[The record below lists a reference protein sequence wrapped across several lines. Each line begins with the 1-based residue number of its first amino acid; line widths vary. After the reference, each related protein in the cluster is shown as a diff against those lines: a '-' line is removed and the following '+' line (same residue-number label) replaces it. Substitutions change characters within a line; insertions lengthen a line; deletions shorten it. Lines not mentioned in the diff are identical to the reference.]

1 MNHEDTSK
9 GNGSRG
15 ARHEYSLSGNVTWV
29 HRPPCF
35 FGTGGVDGCSFPVY
49 PRVIA
54 SGSIMSIDEI
64 FFSGGGRKF
73 VLPREE
79 ETEDEKRK
87 LVGVSRP

>member
-29 HRPPCF
+29 HGPPCF
-35 FGTGGVDGCSFPVY
+35 FGTGGEEADGCSFPLY

-64 FFSGGGRKF
+64 FFGERGNSF
-73 VLPREE
+73 FPRED

-87 LVGVSRP
+87 LVGVST

>member
-64 FFSGGGRKF
+64 FFSGREEIRSSKGGGNGGRKKEIGRC
-73 VLPREE
+73 L
-79 ETEDEKRK
+79 
-87 LVGVSRP
+87 

>member
-35 FGTGGVDGCSFPVY
+35 FDTGGVDGCSFPVY

-64 FFSGGGRKF
+64 FFFGGREEIRSSKGGGNGGRKKEIGRC
-73 VLPREE
+73 L
-79 ETEDEKRK
+79 
-87 LVGVSRP
+87 